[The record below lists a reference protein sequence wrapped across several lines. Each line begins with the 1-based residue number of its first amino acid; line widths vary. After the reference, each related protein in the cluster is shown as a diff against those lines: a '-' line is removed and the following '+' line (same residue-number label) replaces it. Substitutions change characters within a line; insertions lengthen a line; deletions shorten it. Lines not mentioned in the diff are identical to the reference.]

1 MKSTRTRVL
10 LIGGAVLL
18 AVVAALAQGM
28 HHHGGGFDHMLGY
41 YSDALDLTSAQQDQI
56 KAIWAKE
63 KPAMQPLHQQMK
75 DFHTQMNQLTES
87 GTFDEGKVRALATQ
101 QAQARIE
108 MEVQH
113 ARIKSEMFQVLTADQ
128 KTKMQQLEA
137 KHAERMQRHMGHM
150 GQAPSEP
157 PSD

>member
-10 LIGGAVLL
+10 IVVGAVVL

-28 HHHGGGFDHMLGY
+28 HHHGDGFEHMLGY

-63 KPAMQPLHQQMK
+63 KSAMQPLHQQMK

-87 GTFDEGKVRALATQ
+87 GAFDEAKVRALATQ
-101 QAQARIE
+101 QSQTMVEAA
-108 MEVQH
+108 VQH
-113 ARIKSEMFQVLTADQ
+113 ARIKSEMLQVLTPDQ
-128 KTKMQQLEA
+128 
-137 KHAERMQRHMGHM
+137 
-150 GQAPSEP
+150 
-157 PSD
+157 